1 MMMANILKHKAD
13 LVSGYIGQRIETFG
27 EKITIPIIYLLT
39 GLAIPIWMNQLSKL
53 PIFSTAIGQ
62 FIGVKASSIKSIGG
76 YEKIKNFTTEDIYLA
91 REMKRAGF
99 KTIFLDFNKAATCR
113 MYETYDQSV
122 RGISKNIFDFL
133 GKNPIIMTFIVLA
146 IFFFLVLP
154 APLCVIQLFELNLH
168 KSSYIDTYTLSLLIN
183 IVLCSVSWLMIFI
196 ARKLPWYIS
205 LMFPIVH
212 LNLLYIALVSWIRSE
227 QGKGYVWKGRLVS

>member
-1 MMMANILKHKAD
+1 
-13 LVSGYIGQRIETFG
+13 
-27 EKITIPIIYLLT
+27 
-39 GLAIPIWMNQLSKL
+39 
-53 PIFSTAIGQ
+53 
-62 FIGVKASSIKSIGG
+62 
-76 YEKIKNFTTEDIYLA
+76 
-91 REMKRAGF
+91 
-99 KTIFLDFNKAATCR
+99 
-113 MYETYDQSV
+113 
-122 RGISKNIFDFL
+122 
-133 GKNPIIMTFIVLA
+133 MTFIVLA